1 MVPPCF
7 ASASRQG
14 PYGVQTYSCAFTGAP
29 VAAYAYARSR
39 CAAPRPSSPKPS
51 VPVPTNPG
59 SLCRI
64 LTVTLL
70 FLAFEGRYSVPLGL
84 CLVYNRMAPS
94 VNCASYTKS
103 RNGKPLGLPLLLI
116 FYIAPGMR
124 FSLLTFCLALRRPAP
139 LDSLVRRLSMRTAR
153 WVPMDWKICTRIT
166 STRTDTYM
174 MIYIRRW

>member
-7 ASASRQG
+7 TPASRQG
-14 PYGVQTYSCAFTGAP
+14 PYGVLAYSRALTGAP
-29 VAAYAYARSR
+29 VAACACGSQPRRSETIFSQTFR
-39 CAAPRPSSPKPS
+39 TRFHQSGLS
-51 VPVPTNPG
+51 VPYLPAYS
-59 SLCRI
+59 SLPRVCR
-64 LTVTLL
+64 
-70 FLAFEGRYSVPLGL
+70 AYSVPLGL

-103 RNGKPLGLPLLLI
+103 GSGKPFGLPLLLI